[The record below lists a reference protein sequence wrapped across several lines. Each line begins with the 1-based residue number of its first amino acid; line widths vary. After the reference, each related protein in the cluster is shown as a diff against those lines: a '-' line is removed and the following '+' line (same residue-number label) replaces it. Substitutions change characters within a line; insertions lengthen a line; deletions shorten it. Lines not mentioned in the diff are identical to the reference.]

1 MSQETSNLPG
11 LSIGHVVAIRTATVD
26 EAPWLGRCTGVGDDT
41 LEVVWMDGGWNK
53 QWKELK
59 IRKGRKLVE
68 WKDTISKD
76 TVILYAI
83 ELTKSSRLKAVT
95 VEYLKEEYSK
105 LCAQIAQYANTAFGR
120 HVYLYVGQHT
130 HLYTVYRHLVI
141 NGH

>member
-11 LSIGHVVAIRTATVD
+11 LSIGHVAVRTATVD
-26 EAPWLGRCTGVGDDT
+26 EAPWLGRCSGVGDDT

-59 IRKGRKLVE
+59 IRKRRKLVE

-83 ELTKSSRLKAVT
+83 ELTKSSRLKAAT

-105 LCAQIAQYANTAFGR
+105 LCAQIVQYACM
-120 HVYLYVGQHT
+120 
-130 HLYTVYRHLVI
+130 VI
-141 NGH
+141 TFIVDMYIYMQVSIHICILCIDTW